1 MKITLLYIMA
11 LVYVAAGIYH
21 FVNPKLYMKIMPP
34 YLPYHLQL
42 IYISGV
48 IEIVLGILLIPEGTR
63 SIAAWLI
70 IAMLI
75 AIFPANVQM
84 AVNFWQKNSPSLW
97 IAIARLPLQPVLIWL
112 AWLYTKK

>member
-1 MKITLLYIMA
+1 MKLALLYLMA

-21 FVNPKLYMKIMPP
+21 FVNPKLYMKIMPT

-48 IEIVLGILLIPEGTR
+48 IEIVLGIMLIPEGTR

-75 AIFPANVQM
+75 AIFPANIQM
-84 AVNFWQKNSPSLW
+84 AITFWQKKHPFFW
-97 IAIARLPLQPVLIWL
+97 GTVARLPLQIVLIWW
-112 AWLYTKK
+112 AWMYTH

>member
-1 MKITLLYIMA
+1 MRIALLYLMA
-11 LVYVAAGIYH
+11 LIYVAAGIYH
-21 FVNPKLYMKIMPP
+21 FINPKMYERIMPP

-48 IEIVLGILLIPEGTR
+48 IEIALGILLIPEATR
-63 SIAAWLI
+63 PTAAWLI

-75 AIFPANVQM
+75 AIFPANIQM
-84 AVNFWQKNSPSLW
+84 AINFWQKNSPSLW
-97 IAIARLPLQPVLIWL
+97 IALVRLPFQPLLIWL